1 MSKALQ
7 EQVNK
12 LFEATK
18 DLQSLE
24 EIKPHCEQFN
34 EWMNTNTTYSIDS
47 LGTVLSRV
55 GFYKKFKSLKLEQGK
70 NADSVPKHDKAGNVV
85 AYELKHYCLL
95 LCGLDKKDWEARN
108 ETTRVSDRVTATNED
123 GSIGIEIKPGEY
135 IGITAQLLE
144 SDNPHEL
151 AVGLIAATGRRPH
164 EILAR
169 GKFAPVDGESYQAMF
184 EGQGKKRG
192 EKPVFKISTLFP
204 ASYVIERFN
213 HLRKDA
219 SIKELLKQVSNEFPR
234 DVAAQNKAIEDK
246 RGNSLRRVV
255 QEFFGGKDSKEPL
268 LNFRHG
274 QDQNDCKALRAACA
288 ALVTDRDCKG
298 AIGAKMYFAA
308 SFLGHI
314 TPGEKISD
322 SDLKH
327 IATTLGYSD
336 YYVTEPVSFPDA
348 PEKAKPTNVKA
359 LPEDLEVIKN
369 LQAELNL
376 NSQHEVVH
384 LLLEKYNLVTRLTK
398 ELAQANKKIDELSTR
413 NKQLQQE
420 SKEMEVTETQT
431 ITIDRNELEAL
442 IDARLEAKLN
452 QLPSGAESKPVV
464 IKEVTKVQ
472 PKQDDRD
479 WESVSSEELKKL
491 KSAGAID
498 EKLMRCFAA
507 IKTHNSTVATSDDD
521 RWYVGNAVLR
531 ELSGCNGQ
539 VIAKWLE
546 AHNDEVTSHN
556 EAYGLGQY
564 HNKRHKGK
572 SITDVV
578 SW

>member
-18 DLQSLE
+18 DLQSFE

-34 EWMNTNTTYSIDS
+34 EWLNTSTNYSVDS

-85 AYELKHYCLL
+85 GNELKHYCLL

-123 GSIGIEIKPGEY
+123 GSIGIEIKPDEY
-135 IGITAQLLE
+135 IEITGKLLE

-169 GKFAPVDGESYQAMF
+169 GKFTPVEGESYQAMF

-204 ASYVIERFN
+204 ASYIIEKFN
-213 HLRKDA
+213 HLRRDDSVK
-219 SIKELLKQVSNEFPR
+219 SLLKEVSNEFPR
-234 DVAAQNKAIEDK
+234 DTAAQNKAIEDR

-255 QEFFGGKDSKEPL
+255 QEYFGGKDSNEPL

-288 ALVTDRDCKG
+288 ALVTERDCKG
-298 AIGAKMYFAA
+298 SIGAKMYFAA

-327 IATTLGYSD
+327 ITTTLGYSD
-336 YYVTEPVSFPDA
+336 YYVTEPVGFPDA

-398 ELAQANKKIDELSTR
+398 ELAQANKKIDELSAK
-413 NKQLQQE
+413 NQQLQE
-420 SKEMEVTETQT
+420 EAKEMQVTENQT
-431 ITIDRNELEAL
+431 ITIDKNELEAL

-452 QLPSGAESKPVV
+452 QLPSSAESKPAV

-479 WESVSSEELKKL
+479 WEAVSSEELKKL

-507 IKTHNSTVATSDDD
+507 IKTHNSTVAISDDD

-572 SITDVV
+572 SITDVI